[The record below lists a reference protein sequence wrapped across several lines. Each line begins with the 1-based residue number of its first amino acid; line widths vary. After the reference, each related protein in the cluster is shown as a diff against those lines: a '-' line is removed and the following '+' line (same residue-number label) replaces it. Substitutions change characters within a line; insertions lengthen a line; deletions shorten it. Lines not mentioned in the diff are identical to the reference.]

1 MTETE
6 PEHPLLRHFDDWLNS
21 LAETRPRAYLLATA
35 VLAVVGCLW
44 LLMFPWLV
52 LAGISGAYEAVT
64 AAPAVAWV
72 PLLLWIPVTAGAALV
87 TYRMVRFR
95 PAPPAGVVLDRKDMP
110 ALFVLVNELRQQYRA
125 PWIDRVMISGEF
137 EIEIVR
143 TPCCGLPLWSTCTLV
158 IGLPLAQSLSPA
170 QFRCE
175 LARRLGQSSQ
185 HRNPVV
191 SRLVRLRYLWP
202 LYALGASGAE
212 PGFQAVGWFFK
223 VFAPLYSR
231 ISLPAARLDELA
243 ADSCAM
249 ETCTD
254 EEVLDTITTEA
265 VCRLFIAEKYWPT
278 YRKLTERMRDVLPKP
293 HAGMAAVLRTGLQGE
308 KYQEWLTAAMTREPQ
323 PDETVPSLSQRV
335 DNIGHRNPC
344 MRGLASDAAAA
355 VYFGPVAEKLGA
367 ALERA
372 SQSPS
377 SPAEAVN
384 PLRFQPVA
392 LISSVMHRLRH
403 RSPDAKAPAAHE
415 HGQLTTL
422 H

>member
-6 PEHPLLRHFDDWLNS
+6 LEHPLLRHFDDSLKS

-35 VLAVVGCLW
+35 LLAVVGCLW

-64 AAPAVAWV
+64 GAPAVAWI
-72 PLLLWIPVTAGAALV
+72 PLLLWIAVTAGAALV

-95 PAPPAGVVLDRKDMP
+95 PAPPAGVVLDRKNTP

-137 EIEIVR
+137 ELEIVK

-175 LARRLGQSSQ
+175 LARRLGQISQ
-185 HRNPVV
+185 RHNRIV
-191 SRLVRLRYLWP
+191 SWLARLRRIWP
-202 LYALGASGAE
+202 LYAPGASSAE

-231 ISLPAARLDELA
+231 VSLPAARLDELA

-265 VCRLFIAEKYWPT
+265 VCRLFITEKYWPT

-293 HAGMAAVLRTGLQGE
+293 HAGMAAVLRTGLHGE
-308 KYQEWLTAAMTREPQ
+308 KYQEWLTAAMTREPR
-323 PDETVPSLSQRV
+323 PDEAVPSLSQRV
-335 DNIGHRNPC
+335 DNIGYRNPC
-344 MRGLASDAAAA
+344 MRGMAAEAAAT
-355 VYFGPVAEKLGA
+355 VYFGPVGNELDA

-377 SPAEAVN
+377 APVKAVDS
-384 PLRFQPVA
+384 LRFQPVA
-392 LISSVMHRLRH
+392 LISSMMHRLGH
-403 RSPDAKAPAAHE
+403 RSPNAKAPVGHE